1 MLLVGPPL
9 GISESASATELWQK
23 WNAFHLCETSRISM
37 SLRTE
42 RSVVSRGRG
51 KGGVLAGGCR
61 GSPGVMECSKI
72 DCGDGC
78 TIL

>member
-1 MLLVGPPL
+1 MLLVGPLL

-23 WNAFHLCETSRISM
+23 WNAFHLRETSRIST

-42 RSVVSRGRG
+42 RSVASRGG
-51 KGGVLAGGCR
+51 GEGGVLAGGCR
-61 GSPGVMECSKI
+61 GSAGVMKCSRI
-72 DCGDGC
+72 DCGNGC